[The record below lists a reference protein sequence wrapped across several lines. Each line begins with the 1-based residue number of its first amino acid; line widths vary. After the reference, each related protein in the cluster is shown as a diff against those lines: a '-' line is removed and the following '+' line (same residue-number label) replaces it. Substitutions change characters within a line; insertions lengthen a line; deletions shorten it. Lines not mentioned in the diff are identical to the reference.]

1 VTEGSEQGPVAQQG
15 ARVPG
20 QSGHG
25 TDPLPLQRTFPVHD
39 FGKQGHG
46 GHTRHPHHNGCAPV
60 YGALDLGTNNCRLLV
75 ARPSRRGFQVIDA
88 FSRIIR
94 LGEGVSQTGLLSEAA
109 MARTLEA
116 LKVCSEKMERRNVLR
131 SRLIATEACRVA
143 ANGDDFV
150 CRVRQET
157 GLAIEVISRETEAR
171 LAVAGCASLLDRNCD
186 WALVFDIGGGST
198 ELIWLDLRRLNSG
211 KRQQIGDRAKVQ
223 AAIVAWTSLPVGV
236 VTLAEKFGGQLVD
249 APLFEAMVED
259 VVEKLLPFE
268 KVNRLARHVA
278 RGGAHLMGTSGTV
291 TTIAGVHLRLES
303 YSRSKVDGCW
313 LNKDEIRAVSG
324 GLLELSYEGRAR
336 QPCIGPERADLV
348 LAGCAILEAI
358 MRLWPC
364 RRLRVADRGLR
375 EGILTSL
382 MAEDARVNGNGRHRS

>member
-1 VTEGSEQGPVAQQG
+1 MTEGSEQGPVAQQG
-15 ARVPG
+15 AIVPG
-20 QSGHG
+20 KSSHG
-25 TDPLPLQRTFPVHD
+25 TDPLPLQRTFPARE
-39 FGKQGHG
+39 FGQYGHG
-46 GHTRHPHHNGCAPV
+46 RHTHQNGCPPV

-94 LGEGVSQTGLLSEAA
+94 LGEGVSQTGRLSEAA
-109 MARTLEA
+109 MVRTLEA
-116 LKVCSEKMERRNVLR
+116 LKVCSEKMERRNVHR

-143 ANGDDFV
+143 ANGSDFV
-150 CRVRQET
+150 CRVQQET

-211 KRQQIGDRAKVQ
+211 KRQAIGDRAKVQ
-223 AAIVAWTSLPVGV
+223 AAIAAWTSLPVGV
-236 VTLAEKFGGQLVD
+236 VTLAEKFGGQIVD
-249 APLFEAMVED
+249 EPLFEAMVGD

-268 KVNRLARHVA
+268 KTNRLARHVA

-313 LNKDEIRAVSG
+313 LNRDEIRAVSG
-324 GLLELSYEGRAR
+324 GLLGLSYEGRAS
-336 QPCIGPERADLV
+336 QSH
-348 LAGCAILEAI
+348 
-358 MRLWPC
+358 
-364 RRLRVADRGLR
+364 
-375 EGILTSL
+375 LTFIQI
-382 MAEDARVNGNGRHRS
+382 HTTF